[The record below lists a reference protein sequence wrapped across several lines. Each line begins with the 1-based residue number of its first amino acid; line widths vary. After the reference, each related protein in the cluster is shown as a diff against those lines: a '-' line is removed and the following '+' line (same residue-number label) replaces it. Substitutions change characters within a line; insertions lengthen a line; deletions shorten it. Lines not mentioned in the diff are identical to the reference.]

1 MAIVSGKSIV
11 RSKQDRMI
19 TVPFT
24 KPRRDTAHVD
34 WVQSYYTICKALA
47 AYVKE
52 FYSGGMTWNSKGIDA
67 QQALKEVAAGESS
80 APGPAPA
87 SYAPPPPPPLP
98 TFDSPPPSRSVSNAS
113 HAKSTGGA
121 SDMSAVFDQLSKGER
136 VTSGLRK
143 VDPSQQTHKNPSLR
157 TQAPAAPSNL
167 SRSDSANSAS
177 RRSPVPGKKP
187 DSMRT
192 KKPPRKTL
200 ESTKWIVEHYD
211 NPGEVV
217 EIEAAMQ
224 HTVLISRC
232 AKTTVRVRG
241 KANAISIDSSAGLA
255 LIVDSLVSA
264 VDVVKTSKFQMQ
276 VLGSLPTV
284 LLDQVDDAQVYL
296 SKDSLGTELFT
307 SKCTGVNVNVPGKG
321 EEDDY
326 RECAVPEQVK
336 TVIKSGKAV
345 SEIVEHMG

>member
-1 MAIVSGKSIV
+1 MVSTNS
-11 RSKQDRMI
+11 S
-19 TVPFT
+19 
-24 KPRRDTAHVD
+24 RDTAHVE
-34 WVQSYYTICKALA
+34 WVQSYYAVCKALT
-47 AYVKE
+47 AYIKE
-52 FYSGGMTWNSKGIDA
+52 FYLGGMTWNSQGVDA
-67 QQALKEVAAGESS
+67 HQALKEVAAGEVNG
-80 APGPAPA
+80 PGPAPA

-113 HAKSTGGA
+113 HAKTTGSA
-121 SDMSAVFDQLSKGER
+121 NDMNAVFDQLSKGEA
-136 VTSGLRK
+136 VTAGLRK

-157 TQAPAAPSNL
+157 TQAPAAPSKL

-192 KKPPRKTL
+192 KKPPRKAL

-217 EIEAAMQ
+217 EIDAERQ
-224 HTVLISRC
+224 HSVLISRC
-232 AKTTVRVRG
+232 AKTTVRVKG

-255 LIVDSLVSA
+255 LILDSLVSA
-264 VDVVKTSKFQMQ
+264 VDVVKTSRFQVQ

-296 SKDSLGTELFT
+296 SKESLGTEIFT
-307 SKCTGVNVNVPGKG
+307 SKCTGVNVNVPGKS

-326 RECAVPEQVK
+326 RECAVPEQIK
-336 TVIKSGKAV
+336 TVIKNGKVV